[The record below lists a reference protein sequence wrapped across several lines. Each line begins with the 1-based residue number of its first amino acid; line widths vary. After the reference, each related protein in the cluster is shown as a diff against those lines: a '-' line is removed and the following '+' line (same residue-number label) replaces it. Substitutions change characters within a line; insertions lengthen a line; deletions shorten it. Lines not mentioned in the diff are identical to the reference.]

1 MPNLKPV
8 CKLKLTA
15 AEGAR
20 VRRMSMAYFKT
31 SDYTESCLLCLTNLG
46 EVIVLSVPDLRRQI
60 HAAVIRREDIKYIIY
75 QFILYYSYYFIYLI

>member
-1 MPNLKPV
+1 MPNLKPL

-20 VRRMSMAYFKT
+20 VRRMSMAFFKT
-31 SDYTESCLLCLTNLG
+31 SDYAESCLLCLTNLG

-60 HAAVIRREDIKYIIY
+60 HAAVIRREDIKYIA
-75 QFILYYSYYFIYLI
+75 Q

>member
-20 VRRMSMAYFKT
+20 VRRMSMAFFKT
-31 SDYTESCLLCLTNLG
+31 SDYAESCLLCLTNLG

-60 HAAVIRREDIKYIIY
+60 HAAVIRREDIKYII
-75 QFILYYSYYFIYLI
+75 QQIYY

>member
-20 VRRMSMAYFKT
+20 IRRMSMAYFKI
-31 SDYTESCLLCLTNLG
+31 SDYAESCLLCLTNLG

-60 HAAVIRREDIKYIIY
+60 HAAVIRREDIKYVY
-75 QFILYYSYYFIYLI
+75 YLLILLLNDS